1 MPWGAIASIGGALI
15 GAGAISDASSA
26 QSGATQAGTEEQR
39 RQFDIAQRKQAP
51 FLTAGTGAVQSLSD
65 LLGIKRQFDPQ
76 ANAADAYLQAN
87 PDVAASGRY
96 GSDPYQHF
104 LDWGQKEGRVWP
116 TTTNPAATEVP
127 SDFGALNRKFTL
139 EDFWADPVT
148 KASYQAGLDLG
159 TQSLKNMAGA
169 RGNLNSGATL
179 KDLTRFATDY
189 TGQQAAGSQQRFV
202 GDQTNIYNRL
212 AGVAGTGQT
221 AATQTGNA
229 AMATGGNIANMLT
242 AQGNARGAAAI
253 AQGNLFGGAA
263 QNIGNWWQQ
272 NQILNRLYPQNSMA
286 DDLAGAPNYYSG
298 VAGGYG

>member
-39 RQFDIAQRKQAP
+39 RQFDIAQQNQAP
-51 FLTAGTGAVQSLSD
+51 WLAAGKTSLDDLMRRIGSGDLT
-65 LLGIKRQFDPQ
+65 
-76 ANAADAYLQAN
+76 
-87 PDVAASGRY
+87 
-96 GSDPYQHF
+96 
-104 LDWGQKEGRVWP
+104 
-116 TTTNPAATEVP
+116 
-127 SDFGALNRKFTL
+127 RKFTL

-189 TGQQAAGSQQRFV
+189 TGGQAAGSQQRFV
-202 GDQTNIYNRL
+202 GDQANVYNRL
-212 AGVAGTGQT
+212 AGIAGTGQT

-229 AMATGGNIANMLT
+229 AMTTGINIANMLT

-263 QNIGNWWQQ
+263 QNIGNWWQG
-272 NQILNRLYPQNSMA
+272 NQVLNRLYPQNTPTALM
-286 DDLAGAPNYYSG
+286 GQPNYYSG